1 MTPAPVVRNLAFGIV
16 FLGGAALLWAGLRG
30 LVFHTRHIERGPL
43 LLVAAFAVWFA
54 LAAVARGGAERR
66 P

>member
-1 MTPAPVVRNLAFGIV
+1 MTPSPVTRNLAFALV
-16 FLGGAALLWAGLRG
+16 FLAGAALLWAGLRG

-43 LLVAAFAVWFA
+43 LLVAGFAVWFA
-54 LAAVARGGAERR
+54 LAAVARGGAEGR